1 MNPAVIPRLINGPF
15 GDPGL
20 YIQLRWEGRAVLF
33 DLGQNDRFPT
43 EDLCRVSHVCV
54 SHCHM
59 DHFIGFDRLLRV
71 FLGRNQTLWLCGPP
85 GILDCVEGKLRGYT
99 WNLVDGY
106 GFSLEVAEVWPEAVQ
121 RAVFR
126 AAHSFRREALPA
138 QPFHGLVVDE
148 PAFCIRATHLDHRI
162 YSLGFAL
169 EERSHLNVDT
179 ASLARLGIPPG
190 PWLSALKSALRRGE
204 PDSAVVRATWRE
216 NGQDR
221 SHNLR
226 LGEARGWLVKETPG
240 QKVAYVVDTLFS
252 PENAERIAA
261 LAQDADVF
269 FCESPFLDADEDQ
282 ATKRYHLTAKQAGL
296 LGRAAHARELR
307 VFHFSPR
314 YAGRAEELYREAQV
328 SFCGES
334 LQAAAPIEQHAPGS
348 LSPTGK

>member
-1 MNPAVIPRLINGPF
+1 MNPAFVPRLINGPF

-33 DLGQNDRFPT
+33 DLGQNETFPAG
-43 EDLCRVSHVCV
+43 DLCRVSHVCV

-71 FLGRNQTLWLCGPP
+71 LLGRNQTLWLYGPP

-99 WNLVDGY
+99 WNLIDGY
-106 GFSLEVAEVWPEAVQ
+106 GFSLEVAEVWPDSVQ
-121 RAVFR
+121 RAVFH
-126 AAHSFRREALPA
+126 AATGFKRESLPA

-148 PAFCIRATHLDHRI
+148 PAFGIRATHLDHRI
-162 YSLGFAL
+162 YSLAFAL
-169 EERSHLNVDT
+169 EEKSHLNVDT
-179 ASLARLGIPPG
+179 ACLARLGVPPG

-204 PDSAVVRATWRE
+204 PDRAVVTATWKE

-221 SHNLR
+221 SR
-226 LGEARGWLVKETPG
+226 DFSLGAARGSLVKETQG
-240 QKVAYVVDTLFS
+240 QKFAYVVDTLFS

-261 LAQDADVF
+261 LAQNADVL

-282 ATKRYHLTAKQAGL
+282 ATRRYHLTAKQAGL
-296 LGRAAHARELR
+296 LGRSAHARELR

-314 YAGRAEELYREAQV
+314 YAGRAEELYREAQA
-328 SFCGES
+328 SFCGEQNEAGA
-334 LQAAAPIEQHAPGS
+334 LTPA
-348 LSPTGK
+348 GK